1 MKKLLL
7 TLALFFAL
15 VQISSAQVDFG
26 IKAGINYNSDS
37 FVDVKEDIVS
47 GAKSKTG
54 FHGGIWT
61 RFKLPVVGLYIRP
74 ELVYTSLNSELTFGD
89 TTIFTSDAIDVEYKF
104 HKIDVPVLLG
114 KKFLKVAHV
123 FAGPSFQYILS
134 SDLSIKDA
142 ATSAYDDLSTDT
154 SGITVGAQFGAG
166 LEFGN
171 FGVDVRWER
180 GFTDVES
187 KLIGDNSLD
196 LEYDTR
202 VNQIIVGVSLKF

>member
-104 HKIDVPVLLG
+104 HKIDVLVLLG